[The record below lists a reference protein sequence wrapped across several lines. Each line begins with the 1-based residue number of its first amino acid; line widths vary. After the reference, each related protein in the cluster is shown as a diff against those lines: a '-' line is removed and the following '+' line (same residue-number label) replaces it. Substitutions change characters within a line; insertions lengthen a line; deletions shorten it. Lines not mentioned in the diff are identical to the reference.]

1 MMNTSLKWLVTA
13 SIVNLLGNALG
24 TILALQQNLPA
35 DWGNS
40 LNGQEVMQDFIG
52 FKGTA
57 FSAPL
62 SFMLIQLCLT
72 WLARRPGR
80 PGTFAVGGLA
90 FIGLVYTLGQA
101 GEPILLRQFQSGG
114 FDMLESMILLVNLTS
129 ALAMLILGIK
139 ILLTKRAS
147 GLVRA

>member
-1 MMNTSLKWLVTA
+1 MNTSLKWLVTA
-13 SIVNLLGNALG
+13 SIINLLGNALG

-40 LNGQEVMQDFIG
+40 LNGQDVMRDFIG

-57 FSAPL
+57 LSAPL
-62 SFMLIQLCLT
+62 SFMLIQLFLT

-114 FDMLESMILLVNLTS
+114 FDMLESLILLVNLIS

-139 ILLTKRAS
+139 MLLTKRAS
-147 GLVRA
+147 SLVRA